1 MTKTTKL
8 TVYSIV
14 FFLYL
19 AIMVALPLNFFLI
32 LIIVPF
38 IASGWA
44 AVVLIQFIKDRK
56 QFMAD
61 IDVDKAVQWDSD
73 NTYLVKWEEE
83 PKDIEWKFHTVI
95 CVVWVIYYISMLVMG
110 LVIRGSL

>member
-1 MTKTTKL
+1 MTKTTKV

-14 FFLYL
+14 FLLYL
-19 AIMVALPLNFFLI
+19 SVMIALPLNFFTI

-44 AVVLIQFIKDRK
+44 AVVLVQFLKERK

-61 IDVDKAVQWDSD
+61 IEVDKAVQWDSD

-83 PKDIEWKFHTVI
+83 PKDIEWKFHTIV
-95 CVVWVIYYISMLVMG
+95 CVVWVLYNISMLVMG
-110 LVIRGSL
+110 LAMRGSL